1 MATSNSIKKAME
13 GGLRQVEVNVCGP
26 GSGRETAIRT
36 IQSLGVSILSIRDIT
51 PIPHNGCRPQKRRRI

>member
-1 MATSNSIKKAME
+1 MDI
-13 GGLRQVEVNVCGP
+13 GLRQVEINICGP

-36 IQSLGVSILSIRDIT
+36 IQSLGLSILVIRDVT